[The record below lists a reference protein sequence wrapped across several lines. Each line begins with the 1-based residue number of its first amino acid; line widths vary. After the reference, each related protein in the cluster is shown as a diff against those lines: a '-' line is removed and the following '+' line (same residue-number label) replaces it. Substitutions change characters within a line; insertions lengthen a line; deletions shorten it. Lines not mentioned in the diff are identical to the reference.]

1 MILRIEVEQEV
12 DGRWLAE
19 VIDLPGVMAYGAS
32 RLDALARVQ
41 VLALRS
47 LADHL
52 EHGEAIPEF
61 LQVAFQPATQS
72 MEIADRDMIIS
83 KLLEPPSRKDFAAL
97 VSEARQVAKQTGMT
111 PVDVDAAVKEV
122 RRAR

>member
-1 MILRIEVEQEV
+1 MILHIEIEQEV

-32 RLDALARVQ
+32 RPEALARVQ
-41 VLALRS
+41 VLALRL

-83 KLLEPPSRKDFAAL
+83 KSPEPPSRKEFAAL

>member
-12 DGRWLAE
+12 DGRWVAE

-61 LQVAFQPATQS
+61 LQVAFQPATQF
-72 MEIADRDMIIS
+72 MEIADRDMII
-83 KLLEPPSRKDFAAL
+83 EPPFRKDFTAL
-97 VSEARQVAKQTGMT
+97 VSEAQQVAKQTGMT
-111 PVDVDAAVKEV
+111 SVDVDAAVKEV